1 MAIGSIGGSSR
12 NSFGSSSSKASQLFG
27 NGNGGGGA
35 SLFQT
40 AANASSG
47 LTVDTKQL
55 ITKGLQ
61 DQIDRLQGYRT
72 NLSVAEKQ
80 KLADYQKKITDINQ
94 LASTRILTNIEKAD
108 RAEAYVESYKI
119 LGKEYVDYSD
129 DAVVTK
135 TAAALKDLIAS
146 KPKGAE
152 AARLERLQVAFNG
165 LTDQADKAE
174 GDTPKYLASQILSL
188 SRQINQLT
196 APRKISSLSVAERR
210 QHDALVDKINEH
222 VGYEYEL
229 NSTKKLKIEQL
240 QATINAVN
248 SGSTGALY
256 I

>member
-1 MAIGSIGGSSR
+1 MAIGGIGGSSS
-12 NSFGSSSSKASQLFG
+12 NSYGSSSSKASQLFG
-27 NGNGGGGA
+27 DGTSGGGA
-35 SLFQT
+35 SMFQT

-80 KLADYQKKITDINQ
+80 KLADYQQKISGINQ
-94 LASTRILTNIEKAD
+94 LATTRILTTTEKSD

-119 LGKEYVDYSD
+119 LGKEYADVSD
-129 DAVVTK
+129 DSYVTK
-135 TAAALKDLIAS
+135 RAQKLTDLLAT

-152 AARLERLQVAFNG
+152 AARLERLQG
-165 LTDQADKAE
+165 TYDTLTDQASEAE
-174 GDTPKYLASQILSL
+174 GDTPAYLGSQILSVA
-188 SRQINQLT
+188 RQIQELT
-196 APRKISSLSVAERR
+196 MPRKIASLSVAERN
-210 QHDALVDKINEH
+210 QHDKLVDEINEH
-222 VGYEYEL
+222 VGFEYEL
-229 NSTKKLKIEQL
+229 TSDKKLKIEKL
-240 QATINAVN
+240 QATINGIN